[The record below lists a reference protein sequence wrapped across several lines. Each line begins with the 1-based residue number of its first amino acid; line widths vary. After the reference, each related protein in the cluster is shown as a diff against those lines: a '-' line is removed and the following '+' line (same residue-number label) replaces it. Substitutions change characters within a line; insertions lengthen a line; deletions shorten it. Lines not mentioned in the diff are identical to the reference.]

1 MSRENA
7 EQMLN
12 AAMQDEKATQEKLQK
27 AQQQRQRKQLQKQW

>member
-12 AAMQDEKATQEKLQK
+12 AAMQDEKATQEKIQR
-27 AQQQRQRKQLQKQW
+27 AQQQHQQKRLQKQW

>member
-12 AAMQDEKATQEKLQK
+12 AAMQDEKATQEKIQR
-27 AQQQRQRKQLQKQW
+27 AQQQRQQKQLRKQW

>member
-12 AAMQDEKATQEKLQK
+12 AALQDEKATQEKIQK
-27 AQQQRQRKQLQKQW
+27 NQQKRQQKQLQKQW